1 MGLRLPLRTARGT
14 APPSALAGEPTFHL
28 RAAPAGSTRQECYAR
43 ALCPSHPPTSLAAAL
58 ERGLSALDRLQQAR
72 EGAIMAI
79 SEESRHH
86 LYLRL
91 EEVLGSEEAATLM
104 EHLPPVGWADVAT
117 KRDIDAL
124 RDSMKRDI
132 DALRDSMKRDIDAL
146 RDSTKRDIEA
156 LRYSSK
162 GDVEALRNHDIA
174 EVKHDITGVKQDI
187 VGVKRDVAD
196 VKNEIGALRAVVA
209 TREDLAGLRADIERE
224 LRGLTWRFIT
234 VLIAAVS
241 IVIAGVKL

>member
-1 MGLRLPLRTARGT
+1 
-14 APPSALAGEPTFHL
+14 
-28 RAAPAGSTRQECYAR
+28 
-43 ALCPSHPPTSLAAAL
+43 
-58 ERGLSALDRLQQAR
+58 
-72 EGAIMAI
+72 MAI

-117 KRDIDAL
+117 KRDIEV
-124 RDSMKRDI
+124 
-132 DALRDSMKRDIDAL
+132 L

-156 LRYSSK
+156 SDRDIEALRTQ

-174 EVKHDITGVKQDI
+174 EVKHDI
-187 VGVKRDVAD
+187 AD

>member
-1 MGLRLPLRTARGT
+1 
-14 APPSALAGEPTFHL
+14 
-28 RAAPAGSTRQECYAR
+28 
-43 ALCPSHPPTSLAAAL
+43 
-58 ERGLSALDRLQQAR
+58 
-72 EGAIMAI
+72 MAI

-117 KRDIDAL
+117 KRDIE
-124 RDSMKRDI
+124 
-132 DALRDSMKRDIDAL
+132 AL

-156 LRYSSK
+156 LRDREIA
-162 GDVEALRNHDIA
+162 DVRH
-174 EVKHDITGVKQDI
+174 DI

-209 TREDLAGLRADIERE
+209 TREDRAGLRADIERE